1 MYIICNT
8 MWSPNMTL
16 NLSIPG
22 QMTETELHRL
32 MELASRVRPGGI
44 IVEVGCLYRL
54 SSWHISKA

>member
-1 MYIICNT
+1 
-8 MWSPNMTL
+8 MTL

-44 IVEVGCLYRL
+44 IVEVGCFYEL
-54 SSWHISKA
+54 

>member
-1 MYIICNT
+1 MN
-8 MWSPNMTL
+8 L